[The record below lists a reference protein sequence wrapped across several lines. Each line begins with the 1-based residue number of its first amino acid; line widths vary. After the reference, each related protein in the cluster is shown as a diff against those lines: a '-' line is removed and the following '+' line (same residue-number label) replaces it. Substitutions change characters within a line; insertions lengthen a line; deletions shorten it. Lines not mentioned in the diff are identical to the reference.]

1 MAECEY
7 TGDNRSGN
15 VSRIFS
21 LLFFPSSGFSI
32 REGQNILTS
41 SPYIS
46 SIPLPASQTRVQGQ
60 KSESGGIPGLQSH
73 HSDKSKSN
81 NTSYTYHSAHSV
93 SRECGQESEIWLD
106 PERYARR
113 VNIRYNSEQEG
124 FFLLGSVTW

>member
-21 LLFFPSSGFSI
+21 LLFFPSSGFSL
-32 REGQNILTS
+32 REGQNIHTS
-41 SPYIS
+41 PSYTS
-46 SIPLPASQTRVQGQ
+46 SIPLPTSQIRVQGQ

-73 HSDKSKSN
+73 NSDKSKS
-81 NTSYTYHSAHSV
+81 NTSYTYHSAHSI

-124 FFLLGSVTW
+124 GFLLGSVTW